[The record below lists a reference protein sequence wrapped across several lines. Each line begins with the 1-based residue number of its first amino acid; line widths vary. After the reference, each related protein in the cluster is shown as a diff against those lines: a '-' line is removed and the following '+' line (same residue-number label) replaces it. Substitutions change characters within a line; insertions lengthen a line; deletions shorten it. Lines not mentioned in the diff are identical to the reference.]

1 MLADMAFR
9 IVSHIVNLTPMCD
22 TLAIEV
28 GFGTALAKRVS
39 HVRKPERMPSQR
51 RSEQVVNEQ
60 IAPTK
65 WLEFM
70 GLGDHCASAVGMN
83 VHSPRIQV
91 VSLRSTKFVKPVT
104 SSQRVLGELL
114 GSHRTVGE
122 DRI

>member
-39 HVRKPERMPSQR
+39 HVRKPVRMPSQR

-65 WLEFM
+65 WRVFLPRLER
-70 GLGDHCASAVGMN
+70 LAQH
-83 VHSPRIQV
+83 
-91 VSLRSTKFVKPVT
+91 LRSNPLLSSEAVATGAHELVSFSGT
-104 SSQRVLGELL
+104 SS
-114 GSHRTVGE
+114 S
-122 DRI
+122 

>member
-39 HVRKPERMPSQR
+39 HVHKPVRMPSQR

-65 WLEFM
+65 WLE
-70 GLGDHCASAVGMN
+70 LVDGMN
-83 VHSPRIQV
+83 HGRDGQWV
-91 VSLRSTKFVKPVT
+91 
-104 SSQRVLGELL
+104 
-114 GSHRTVGE
+114 
-122 DRI
+122 

>member
-9 IVSHIVNLTPMCD
+9 IVSHIVNLTPMRD

-39 HVRKPERMPSQR
+39 QVRKPVRMPSQR

-65 WLEFM
+65 WLELM
-70 GLGDHCASAVGMN
+70 GLGDHCATAVGMN

-91 VSLRSTKFVKPVT
+91 VIAIVQNV
-104 SSQRVLGELL
+104 RVLPCGSGE
-114 GSHRTVGE
+114 HKVREARHFVPART
-122 DRI
+122 R